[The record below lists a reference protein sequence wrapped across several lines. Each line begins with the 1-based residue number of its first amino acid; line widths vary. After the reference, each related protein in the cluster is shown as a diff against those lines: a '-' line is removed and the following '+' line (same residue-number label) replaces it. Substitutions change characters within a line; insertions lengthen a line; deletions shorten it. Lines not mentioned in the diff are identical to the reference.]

1 MDARNKPAPD
11 LDPGCGH
18 DNPGRTMAIWSDLE
32 RELDGWADA
41 SMTATLWW
49 RDDDA
54 AALNPDIER
63 LVALADAHRVPLHL
77 AAIPRDLSDDLVA
90 ALEGSAVV
98 RILQHGYAHVDHAPK
113 GAGSWELGDHRP
125 QALVLEELARG
136 FARLGQAFGER
147 FLPVLV
153 PPWTRIESALVAR
166 LPEVGLKA
174 LSTEGARTT
183 RFAARNVLTLNAHCD
198 PIKWKGG
205 ARFTGT
211 ERALDEIVRHLAARR
226 QGRADVAEPTG
237 LCTHHLAHDGE
248 TWDFVE
254 ALIERTLGHQAVR
267 WIGLETELE
276 QAVAAC

>member
-1 MDARNKPAPD
+1 
-11 LDPGCGH
+11 
-18 DNPGRTMAIWSDLE
+18 MAGWSDLE
-32 RELDGWADA
+32 RELDGWAEA
-41 SMTATLWW
+41 GLTATLWW

-63 LVALADAHRVPLHL
+63 LVALATAHRVPLHL
-77 AAIPRDLSDDLVA
+77 AVIPRDLSDDLVA

-98 RILQHGYAHVDHAPK
+98 RVLQHGYAHVDHAPK

-125 QALVLEELARG
+125 QDAVLDELVLGL
-136 FARLGQAFGER
+136 ARLGRAFGQR

-153 PPWTRIESALVAR
+153 PPWTRIDPALVAR
-166 LPEVGLKA
+166 LPDVGLMA
-174 LSTEGARTT
+174 LSMEGARTT
-183 RFAARNVLTLNAHCD
+183 RFAARNLVTLNAHCD

-211 ERALDEIVRHLAARR
+211 ERALDEIVGHLAARR

-248 TWDFVE
+248 TWHFVE
-254 ALIERTLGHQAVR
+254 ALMARTLNHDAVR

-276 QAVAAC
+276 HAEAAC

>member
-1 MDARNKPAPD
+1 
-11 LDPGCGH
+11 
-18 DNPGRTMAIWSDLE
+18 MASWSDLE

-41 SMTATLWW
+41 GLAATLWW

-63 LVALADAHRVPLHL
+63 LVTLANDHRVPLHL
-77 AAIPRDLSDDLVA
+77 AVIPRDLSDDLIA
-90 ALEGSAVV
+90 ALQGSAVV
-98 RILQHGYAHVDHAPK
+98 RVLQHGYAHVDHAPE

-125 QALVLEELARG
+125 QSQVLEELAVG

-153 PPWTRIESALVAR
+153 PPWTRIDLALVAR

-174 LSTEGARTT
+174 LSMEGARTT
-183 RFAARNVLTLNAHCD
+183 RFAARNVVTLNAHCD

-254 ALIERTLGHQAVR
+254 ALITRTLGHEAVR
-267 WIGLETELE
+267 WIGLEAELE
-276 QAVAAC
+276 HTEAAC